1 MFNFTRFVKTY
12 QILSEALV
20 NKHSSHIEDLIFS
33 RGKQGV
39 EDAIQGLKYVVK
51 TIGEQSVRG
60 SVSTKIDGCIDE
72 NTRVVTMRGPK
83 MIKELTNDD
92 FVKVYDKVSDSYR
105 YCNNTQPRITGRSK
119 KWVKIHTNN
128 NGFLIC
134 TEDHKCLTGRRDWIE
149 AQKMEGRSFY
159 CPEMN
164 NKRLPVERVEKLDGK
179 RDQWDLTTSAA
190 NFVIVVG
197 SNEVVIHNS
206 PAVFFGNSNKGFFVA
221 SKGIFNK
228 TPKINYTEADIE
240 ANHSGGLADTLKVAL
255 QWLKKVVPNT
265 KDKVYQGDI
274 LFTKDTIK
282 HFQHNGKD
290 LIGFHPNTIIY
301 TVEKDSDIGK
311 TIQNSEIGL
320 AVHTEYEWNGEDP
333 STLKVSR
340 FGISDDIFKDNSKVF
355 IIDTISNLNPK
366 QPLQFSSEQYDKIN
380 STLKQIEKLA
390 ATVTWAIF
398 DQDAQLGQYLETFVN
413 TYIRANKP
421 YPSPDEMTEQFFDWI
436 EQKVA
441 DEKGKLKT
449 EKGKARVDQRYAS
462 VRDLKKDSIQIET
475 MMKIFKLFSEVKL
488 MIIRKLN
495 EMSLYNNFVMKSNGD
510 LVGTGEEGFV
520 ITQTNAKGA
529 KLVDRFEFSKN
540 NFASD
545 IVKSWQHARD

>member
-159 CPEMN
+159 CPELN

-206 PAVFFGNSNKGFFVA
+206 PAVFFGNSSKGFFIA

-228 TPKINYTEADIE
+228 TPKINYTETDIE
-240 ANHSGGLADTLKVAL
+240 TNHSGGLADTLKVAL

-320 AVHTEYEWNGEDP
+320 AVHTEYEWKGEDP

>member
-92 FVKVYDKVSDSYR
+92 FVKVYDKASDSYR

-134 TEDHKCLTGRRDWIE
+134 TEDHKCLTGRRDWVE

-159 CPEMN
+159 CPELN

-197 SNEVVIHNS
+197 SNEVVVHNS

-228 TPKINYTEADIE
+228 TPKINYTEVDIE

-255 QWLKKVVPNT
+255 QWLKNVVPNT

-366 QPLQFSSEQYDKIN
+366 QPLQFSSDQYDKIN
-380 STLKQIEKLA
+380 SNLKQIEKLA

-421 YPSPDEMTEQFFDWI
+421 YPSPDKMTEQFFDWI

>member
-92 FVKVYDKVSDSYR
+92 FVKVYDKASDSYR

-197 SNEVVIHNS
+197 SNEVVVHNS

-255 QWLKKVVPNT
+255 QWLKNVVPNT

-366 QPLQFSSEQYDKIN
+366 QPLQFSSDQYDKIN
-380 STLKQIEKLA
+380 SNLKQIEKLA

>member
-1 MFNFTRFVKTY
+1 MFNFTRFVETY

-72 NTRVVTMRGPK
+72 NTRVITMRGPK
-83 MIKELTNDD
+83 KIKELTNDD
-92 FVKVYDKVSDSYR
+92 FVKVYDKASDSYR

-134 TEDHKCLTGRRDWIE
+134 TEDHKCLSGRRDWVE

-159 CPEMN
+159 CPELN

-197 SNEVVIHNS
+197 SNEVVVHNS
-206 PAVFFGNSNKGFFVA
+206 PAVFFGNSSKGFFVA

-228 TPKINYTEADIE
+228 TPKINYTETDIE
-240 ANHSGGLADTLKVAL
+240 TNHSGGLAATLKVAL
-255 QWLKKVVPNT
+255 QWLKTVVPNT
-265 KDKVYQGDI
+265 KDRVYQGDI

-366 QPLQFSSEQYDKIN
+366 RPLQFSSDQYDKIN
-380 STLKQIEKLA
+380 SNLKQIEKLA
-390 ATVTWAIF
+390 ATVTWTIF

-413 TYIRANKP
+413 TYIRTNKP
-421 YPSPDEMTEQFFDWI
+421 YPFPIEMTEQFFDWI

-462 VRDLKKDSIQIET
+462 IRDLKKDSKQIET

>member
-92 FVKVYDKVSDSYR
+92 FVKVYDKASDSYR

>member
-197 SNEVVIHNS
+197 SNEVVVHNS

-255 QWLKKVVPNT
+255 QWLKNVVPNT

-380 STLKQIEKLA
+380 SNLKQIEKLA

>member
-92 FVKVYDKVSDSYR
+92 FVKVYDKASDSYR

-134 TEDHKCLTGRRDWIE
+134 TEDHKCLSGRRDWVE

-159 CPEMN
+159 CPELN
-164 NKRLPVERVEKLDGK
+164 NKRLPIERVEKLDGK

-197 SNEVVIHNS
+197 SNEVVVHNS

-255 QWLKKVVPNT
+255 QWLKNVVPNT

-366 QPLQFSSEQYDKIN
+366 QPLQFSSDQYDKIN
-380 STLKQIEKLA
+380 SNLKQIEKLA

-449 EKGKARVDQRYAS
+449 EKSKARVDQRYAS

>member
-159 CPEMN
+159 CPELN

-197 SNEVVIHNS
+197 SNEVVVHNS

-228 TPKINYTEADIE
+228 TPKINYTETDIE
-240 ANHSGGLADTLKVAL
+240 TNHSGGLADTLKVAL
-255 QWLKKVVPNT
+255 QWLKNVVPNT

-366 QPLQFSSEQYDKIN
+366 QPLQFSSDQYDKIN
-380 STLKQIEKLA
+380 SNLKQIEKLA

-488 MIIRKLN
+488 MIIHKLN

>member
-92 FVKVYDKVSDSYR
+92 FVKVYDKASDSYR

-164 NKRLPVERVEKLDGK
+164 NKRLLVERVEKLDGK

-206 PAVFFGNSNKGFFVA
+206 PAVFFGNSSKGFFVA

-228 TPKINYTEADIE
+228 TPKINYTETDIE
-240 ANHSGGLADTLKVAL
+240 TNHSGGLADTLKVAL

>member
-159 CPEMN
+159 CPELN

-255 QWLKKVVPNT
+255 QWLKNVVPNT

-421 YPSPDEMTEQFFDWI
+421 YPSPDEMTEHFFDWI

>member
-83 MIKELTNDD
+83 KIKELTNDD
-92 FVKVYDKVSDSYR
+92 FVKVYDKASDSYR

-119 KWVKIHTNN
+119 KWVKIYTNN

-134 TEDHKCLTGRRDWIE
+134 TEDHKCLSGRRDWVE

-164 NKRLPVERVEKLDGK
+164 NKRLLVERVEKLDGK

-190 NFVIVVG
+190 NFVIIVG

-228 TPKINYTEADIE
+228 TPKINYTETDIE
-240 ANHSGGLADTLKVAL
+240 TNHSGGLADTLKVAL
-255 QWLKKVVPNT
+255 QWLKNVVPNT

-311 TIQNSEIGL
+311 AIQNSEIGL

-380 STLKQIEKLA
+380 SNLKQIEKLA

>member
-164 NKRLPVERVEKLDGK
+164 NKRLLVERVEKLDGK

-206 PAVFFGNSNKGFFVA
+206 PAVFFGNSSKGFFVA

-228 TPKINYTEADIE
+228 TPKINYTETDIE
-240 ANHSGGLADTLKVAL
+240 TNHSGGLADTLKVAL
-255 QWLKKVVPNT
+255 QWLKQVVPNT

>member
-1 MFNFTRFVKTY
+1 MFNFTRFVETY

-92 FVKVYDKVSDSYR
+92 FVMVYDKASDSYR

-134 TEDHKCLTGRRDWIE
+134 TEDHKCLTGRRDWVE

-159 CPEMN
+159 CPELN

-197 SNEVVIHNS
+197 SNEVVVHNS

-255 QWLKKVVPNT
+255 QWLKNVVPNT

-366 QPLQFSSEQYDKIN
+366 QPLQFSSDQYDKIN
-380 STLKQIEKLA
+380 SNLKQIEKLA

-488 MIIRKLN
+488 MIIHKLN

>member
-197 SNEVVIHNS
+197 SNEVVVHNS
-206 PAVFFGNSNKGFFVA
+206 PAVFFGNSSKGFFVA

-228 TPKINYTEADIE
+228 TPKINYTETDIE
-240 ANHSGGLADTLKVAL
+240 TNHSGGLADTLKVAL

-366 QPLQFSSEQYDKIN
+366 QPLQFSSDQYDKIN
-380 STLKQIEKLA
+380 SNLKQIEKLA

-545 IVKSWQHARD
+545 IIKSWQHARD

>member
-1 MFNFTRFVKTY
+1 MFNFTRFVETY

-92 FVKVYDKVSDSYR
+92 FVKVYDKASDSYR

-149 AQKMEGRSFY
+149 AQKMEDRSFY
-159 CPEMN
+159 CPELN

-197 SNEVVIHNS
+197 SNEVVVHNS
-206 PAVFFGNSNKGFFVA
+206 PAVFFGNSSKGFFVA

-228 TPKINYTEADIE
+228 TPKINYTETDIE
-240 ANHSGGLADTLKVAL
+240 TNHSGGLADTLKVAL

-366 QPLQFSSEQYDKIN
+366 QPLQFSSDQYDKIN
-380 STLKQIEKLA
+380 SNLKQIEKLA

-462 VRDLKKDSIQIET
+462 VRDLKKDSKQIET

>member
-92 FVKVYDKVSDSYR
+92 FVKVYDKASDSYR

-197 SNEVVIHNS
+197 SNEVVVHNS

-255 QWLKKVVPNT
+255 QWLKNVVPNT

>member
-1 MFNFTRFVKTY
+1 MFNFTRFVETY

-92 FVKVYDKVSDSYR
+92 FVKVYDKASDSYR

-134 TEDHKCLTGRRDWIE
+134 TEDHKCLSGRRDWVE

-159 CPEMN
+159 CPELN

-179 RDQWDLTTSAA
+179 RGQWDLTTSAA

-197 SNEVVIHNS
+197 SNEVVVHNS

-255 QWLKKVVPNT
+255 QWLKNVVPNT

-366 QPLQFSSEQYDKIN
+366 QPLQFSSDQYDKIN
-380 STLKQIEKLA
+380 SNLKQIEKLA

>member
-1 MFNFTRFVKTY
+1 MFNFTRFVETY

-83 MIKELTNDD
+83 MIKELTNND
-92 FVKVYDKVSDSYR
+92 FVKVYDKASDSYR

-159 CPEMN
+159 CPELN

-197 SNEVVIHNS
+197 SNEVVVHNS

-255 QWLKKVVPNT
+255 QWLKNVVPNT

>member
-92 FVKVYDKVSDSYR
+92 FVKVYDKASDSYR

-206 PAVFFGNSNKGFFVA
+206 PAVFFGNSSKGFFVA

-228 TPKINYTEADIE
+228 TPKINYTETDIE
-240 ANHSGGLADTLKVAL
+240 TNHSGGLADTLKVAL

-380 STLKQIEKLA
+380 SNLKQIEKLA

-510 LVGTGEEGFV
+510 LVDTGEEGFV

>member
-92 FVKVYDKVSDSYR
+92 FVKVYDKASDSYR

-197 SNEVVIHNS
+197 SNEVVVHNS

-255 QWLKKVVPNT
+255 QWLKNVVPNT

-413 TYIRANKP
+413 TYIRANKQ

>member
-1 MFNFTRFVKTY
+1 MFNFTRFVETY

-92 FVKVYDKVSDSYR
+92 FVKVYDKASDSYR

-134 TEDHKCLTGRRDWIE
+134 TEDHKCLSGRRDWVE

-159 CPEMN
+159 CPELN

-197 SNEVVIHNS
+197 SNEVVVHNS

-255 QWLKKVVPNT
+255 QWLKNVVPNT

-366 QPLQFSSEQYDKIN
+366 QPLQFSSDQYDKIN
-380 STLKQIEKLA
+380 SNLKQIEKLA

-545 IVKSWQHARD
+545 IVKSWRHARD

>member
-1 MFNFTRFVKTY
+1 MFNFTRFVETY

-92 FVKVYDKVSDSYR
+92 FVKVYDKASDSYR

-134 TEDHKCLTGRRDWIE
+134 TEDHKCLSGRRDWVE

-159 CPEMN
+159 CPELN

-197 SNEVVIHNS
+197 SNEVVVHNS

-228 TPKINYTEADIE
+228 TPKINYTESDIE

-255 QWLKKVVPNT
+255 QWLKNVVPNT

-366 QPLQFSSEQYDKIN
+366 QPLQFSSDQYDKIN
-380 STLKQIEKLA
+380 SNLKQIEKLV

-488 MIIRKLN
+488 MIIHKLN

>member
-1 MFNFTRFVKTY
+1 MFNFTRFVETY

-92 FVKVYDKVSDSYR
+92 FVKVYDKASDSYR

-134 TEDHKCLTGRRDWIE
+134 TEDHKCLSGRRDWVE

-159 CPEMN
+159 CPELN

-197 SNEVVIHNS
+197 SNEVVVHNS

-255 QWLKKVVPNT
+255 QWLKNVVPNT

-366 QPLQFSSEQYDKIN
+366 QPLQFSSDQYDKIN
-380 STLKQIEKLA
+380 SNLKQIEKLA

>member
-164 NKRLPVERVEKLDGK
+164 NKRLLVERVEKLDGK

-197 SNEVVIHNS
+197 SNEVVVHNS
-206 PAVFFGNSNKGFFVA
+206 PAVFFGNSSKGFFVA

-228 TPKINYTEADIE
+228 TPKINYTETDIE
-240 ANHSGGLADTLKVAL
+240 TNHSGGLADTLKVAL

-282 HFQHNGKD
+282 HFQYNGKD

-366 QPLQFSSEQYDKIN
+366 QPLQFSSDQYDKIN
-380 STLKQIEKLA
+380 SNLKQIEKLA

>member
-1 MFNFTRFVKTY
+1 MFNFTRFVETY

-92 FVKVYDKVSDSYR
+92 FVKVYDKASDSYR

-134 TEDHKCLTGRRDWIE
+134 TEDHKCLTGRRDWVE

-159 CPEMN
+159 CPELN

-197 SNEVVIHNS
+197 SNEVVVHNS

-255 QWLKKVVPNT
+255 QWLKNVVPNT

>member
-128 NGFLIC
+128 NGFLFC

-164 NKRLPVERVEKLDGK
+164 NKRLLVERVEKLDGK

-197 SNEVVIHNS
+197 SNEVVVHNS
-206 PAVFFGNSNKGFFVA
+206 PAVFFGNSSKGFFVA

-228 TPKINYTEADIE
+228 TPKINYTETDIE
-240 ANHSGGLADTLKVAL
+240 TNHSGGLADTLKVAL

-274 LFTKDTIK
+274 LFTKNTIK

>member
-1 MFNFTRFVKTY
+1 MFNFTRFVETY

-92 FVKVYDKVSDSYR
+92 FVKVYDKALDSYR

-134 TEDHKCLTGRRDWIE
+134 TEDHKCLSGRRDWVE

-159 CPEMN
+159 CPELN

-197 SNEVVIHNS
+197 SNEVVVHNS

-255 QWLKKVVPNT
+255 QWLKNVVPNT

-366 QPLQFSSEQYDKIN
+366 QPLQFSSDQYDKIN
-380 STLKQIEKLA
+380 SNLKQIEKLA

>member
-159 CPEMN
+159 CPELN

-206 PAVFFGNSNKGFFVA
+206 PAVFFGNSSKGFFVA

-228 TPKINYTEADIE
+228 TPKINYTETDIE
-240 ANHSGGLADTLKVAL
+240 TNHSGGLADTLKVAL

-390 ATVTWAIF
+390 ATVIWAIF

>member
-92 FVKVYDKVSDSYR
+92 FVKVYDKASDSYR

-159 CPEMN
+159 CPELN

-190 NFVIVVG
+190 NFVIVVS
-197 SNEVVIHNS
+197 SNEVVVHNS

-255 QWLKKVVPNT
+255 QWLKNVVPNT

-366 QPLQFSSEQYDKIN
+366 QPLQFSSDQYDKIN
-380 STLKQIEKLA
+380 SNLKQIEKLA

-545 IVKSWQHARD
+545 IIKSWQHARD

>member
-92 FVKVYDKVSDSYR
+92 FVKVYDKVSDNYR

-164 NKRLPVERVEKLDGK
+164 NKRLLVERVEKLDGK

-197 SNEVVIHNS
+197 SNEVVVHNS
-206 PAVFFGNSNKGFFVA
+206 PAVFFGNSSKGFFVA

-228 TPKINYTEADIE
+228 TPKINYTETDIE
-240 ANHSGGLADTLKVAL
+240 TNHSGGLADTLKVAL

>member
-206 PAVFFGNSNKGFFVA
+206 PAVFFGNSSKGFFVA

-228 TPKINYTEADIE
+228 TPKINYTETDIE
-240 ANHSGGLADTLKVAL
+240 TNHSGGLADTLKVAL

-510 LVGTGEEGFV
+510 LVDTGEEGFV

>member
-1 MFNFTRFVKTY
+1 MFNFTRFVETY

-39 EDAIQGLKYVVK
+39 EDVIQGLKYVVK

-92 FVKVYDKVSDSYR
+92 FVKVYDKASDSYR

-134 TEDHKCLTGRRDWIE
+134 TEDHKCLTGRRDWVE

-159 CPEMN
+159 CPELN

-197 SNEVVIHNS
+197 SNEVVVHNS

-255 QWLKKVVPNT
+255 QWLKNVVPNT

-366 QPLQFSSEQYDKIN
+366 QPLQFSSDQYDKIN
-380 STLKQIEKLA
+380 SNLKQIEKLA

-488 MIIRKLN
+488 MIIHKLN

>member
-1 MFNFTRFVKTY
+1 MFNFTRFVETY

-92 FVKVYDKVSDSYR
+92 FVKVYDKASDSYR

-134 TEDHKCLTGRRDWIE
+134 TEDHKCLSGRRDWVE

-159 CPEMN
+159 CLDLN

-197 SNEVVIHNS
+197 SNEVVVHNS

-255 QWLKKVVPNT
+255 QWLKNVVPNT

-380 STLKQIEKLA
+380 SNLKQIEKLA

-398 DQDAQLGQYLETFVN
+398 DQDAQLGQYLEMFVN

-488 MIIRKLN
+488 MIIHKLN

>member
-1 MFNFTRFVKTY
+1 MFNFTRFVETY

-92 FVKVYDKVSDSYR
+92 FVKVYDKASDSYR

-134 TEDHKCLTGRRDWIE
+134 TEDHKCLTGRRDWVE

-159 CPEMN
+159 CPELN

-197 SNEVVIHNS
+197 SNEVVVHNS

-228 TPKINYTEADIE
+228 TPKINYTEVDIE

-255 QWLKKVVPNT
+255 QWLKNVVPNT

-366 QPLQFSSEQYDKIN
+366 QPLQFSSDQYDKIN
-380 STLKQIEKLA
+380 SNLKQIEKLA

>member
-92 FVKVYDKVSDSYR
+92 FVKVYDKASDSYR

-164 NKRLPVERVEKLDGK
+164 NKRLLVERVEKLDGK

-197 SNEVVIHNS
+197 SNEVVVHNS
-206 PAVFFGNSNKGFFVA
+206 PAVFFGNSSKGFFVA

>member
-159 CPEMN
+159 CPELN

-206 PAVFFGNSNKGFFVA
+206 PAVFFGNSSKGFFVA

-228 TPKINYTEADIE
+228 TPKINYTETDIE
-240 ANHSGGLADTLKVAL
+240 TNHSGGLADTLKVAL

-380 STLKQIEKLA
+380 SNLKQIEKLA
-390 ATVTWAIF
+390 ATVTWTIF

>member
-1 MFNFTRFVKTY
+1 MFNFTRFVETY

-92 FVKVYDKVSDSYR
+92 FVKVYDKASDSYR

-159 CPEMN
+159 CPELN

-197 SNEVVIHNS
+197 SNEVVVHNS

-255 QWLKKVVPNT
+255 QWLKNVVPNT

-462 VRDLKKDSIQIET
+462 VRDLKKDSKQIET

>member
-1 MFNFTRFVKTY
+1 MFNFTRFVETY

-51 TIGEQSVRG
+51 TIGEQSVCG

-83 MIKELTNDD
+83 MIKELTNND
-92 FVKVYDKVSDSYR
+92 FVKVYDKASDSYR

-197 SNEVVIHNS
+197 SNEVVVHNS

-255 QWLKKVVPNT
+255 QWLKNVVPNT

>member
-1 MFNFTRFVKTY
+1 MFNFTRFVETY

-92 FVKVYDKVSDSYR
+92 FVKVYDKASDSYR

-134 TEDHKCLTGRRDWIE
+134 TEDHKCLSGRRDWVE

-159 CPEMN
+159 CPELN

-190 NFVIVVG
+190 NFVIVIG
-197 SNEVVIHNS
+197 SNEVVVHNS

-255 QWLKKVVPNT
+255 QWLKNVVPNT

-366 QPLQFSSEQYDKIN
+366 QPLQFSSDQYDKIN
-380 STLKQIEKLA
+380 SNLKQIEKLA

>member
-1 MFNFTRFVKTY
+1 MFNFTRFVETY

-92 FVKVYDKVSDSYR
+92 FVKVYDKASDSYR

-134 TEDHKCLTGRRDWIE
+134 TEDHKCLSGRRDWVE

-159 CPEMN
+159 CPELN

-197 SNEVVIHNS
+197 SNEVVVHNS

-255 QWLKKVVPNT
+255 QWLKNVVPNT

-333 STLKVSR
+333 SSLKVSR

-366 QPLQFSSEQYDKIN
+366 QPLQFSSDQYDKIN
-380 STLKQIEKLA
+380 SNLKQIEKLA